1 MHIFNTKSAVHSFS
15 ENAHSAG
22 KTVGFVA
29 TMGALHEGHL
39 TLVRYALMQNDIV
52 IVSIFVNPTQFG
64 HDEDY
69 SQYPRTLEQDCAL
82 LEELGVHG
90 VFAPTAGEMY
100 DSTIEQMNAN
110 DGGLTRTQIKPGE
123 LASLWEGELR
133 PAHFAGVCLVVG
145 KLLNIVR
152 PNRAYFGEKD
162 YQQLA
167 IIRQLVADLDLFVE
181 VVGVPIERAA
191 DGLALSSRNRYLSA
205 EQHKVA
211 CSLYESIVLAQ
222 SLCAKG
228 EVMSAEIVRDV
239 TNYLTLRGDGMLS
252 IGYVAIVDPLSLEP
266 LEAVIDEARLLISV
280 QLDGIHLIDNAL
292 ICA

>member
-1 MHIFNTKSAVHSFS
+1 MHIFKTKSAVHGFS

-69 SQYPRTLEQDCAL
+69 SQYPRTLEEDCVL

-110 DGGLTRTQIKPGE
+110 DGGLTRTQINPGE
-123 LASLWEGELR
+123 LAILWEGELR

-167 IIRQLVADLDLFVE
+167 IVRQLAADLDLFVE
-181 VVGVPIERAA
+181 VIGVSIERAD
-191 DGLALSSRNRYLSA
+191 DGLARSSRNRYLNA
-205 EQHKVA
+205 EQRKGA

-228 EVMSAEIVRDV
+228 EVMCAEIVRDV
-239 TNYLTLRGDGMLS
+239 TNYLTLRCDGMLS
-252 IGYVAIVDPLSLEP
+252 IGYVAIVDPMTLKP
-266 LEAVIDEARLLISV
+266 LESVIDEGRLLISV